1 MLISVVLVAVT
12 SIVSQT
18 VSGYVFSADSRKPLV
33 GSLVSIFAG
42 DSLTAIGE
50 TNKDGLFLLATPD
63 NGINSLVVTAM
74 GYKDYEMDFR
84 PDTISQTMRLYLNK
98 DSKEINLS
106 EIIVTADRS
115 KSVKRTANGQIFYLS
130 SKAKKLSNPF
140 MAMQEI
146 PLLKSDHVNSTIPL
160 IGDKK
165 TLVLI
170 NGNPMA
176 KVDPILPKNIESV
189 EVINVVPA
197 RYLQEGYEGI
207 INIKLKPDAAPYLW
221 IQGATRHDI
230 PLGHGLG
237 VGYFEIGNTKYSL
250 VGRASADYTLHRDIN
265 SSIYRENSGYSQ
277 NYSSSQRTNS
287 HHQVGEL
294 LFKWSPGPKDFFAV
308 DVQFDHDKSKGR
320 EHGAGEFT
328 ESVPKSYSFN
338 GNNHNKGTIL
348 TSSAYYKHDF
358 APANTVEIK
367 GFFNHNGNNLDS
379 YRDELLGERPESSI
393 LILKNSRNS
402 GNLDIDYSKSFE
414 SGKSMSLGS
423 HTTGQFDKIDQ
434 ISSGYPIFRHRQ
446 INEYLFGSLS
456 GMFKKIYYMASA
468 GIEMIWLKAG
478 NVNNSYVRPRASL
491 SGTWSINQNNSFLL
505 GYTLSNQSP
514 EIAKLNPY
522 DTSTDP
528 LIVES
533 GNPYLTPQTTHKVTA
548 EYTFNRGNLY
558 LTPSVRFY
566 AVTDVIEPGGY
577 TENGIYHSL
586 YVNAGRNTALS
597 YSAYLYY
604 NLGFGSIGVGTSYID
619 NYYEGCPARG
629 SFSAGID
636 FNARVNKF
644 TFNAGI
650 NFNSRRVSPTSITK
664 YYRPEYAQLQVTY
677 NFTPDFYISM
687 ALQDATGEYRNR
699 TTVNNG
705 SYRSIITSRFDYRNM
720 RPWILLRYTFRKN
733 QHKKMNLNN
742 NILQTKEKGINLKE

>member
-146 PLLKSDHVNSTIPL
+146 PLLKSDHVNSTISL

-250 VGRASADYTLHRDIN
+250 FGRASADYTLHRDIN
-265 SSIYRENSGYSQ
+265 SSINRGIQAIVRIIHPRSVQIPIIRSENCFSNGVPGQRTFSRLTCSLTMINPKAENMERESSQ
-277 NYSSSQRTNS
+277 NPYR
-287 HHQVGEL
+287 
-294 LFKWSPGPKDFFAV
+294 
-308 DVQFDHDKSKGR
+308 
-320 EHGAGEFT
+320 
-328 ESVPKSYSFN
+328 
-338 GNNHNKGTIL
+338 NH
-348 TSSAYYKHDF
+348 
-358 APANTVEIK
+358 
-367 GFFNHNGNNLDS
+367 
-379 YRDELLGERPESSI
+379 
-393 LILKNSRNS
+393 
-402 GNLDIDYSKSFE
+402 
-414 SGKSMSLGS
+414 
-423 HTTGQFDKIDQ
+423 
-434 ISSGYPIFRHRQ
+434 
-446 INEYLFGSLS
+446 
-456 GMFKKIYYMASA
+456 
-468 GIEMIWLKAG
+468 
-478 NVNNSYVRPRASL
+478 
-491 SGTWSINQNNSFLL
+491 
-505 GYTLSNQSP
+505 TLSMAITIIKAQS
-514 EIAKLNPY
+514 
-522 DTSTDP
+522 
-528 LIVES
+528 
-533 GNPYLTPQTTHKVTA
+533 
-548 EYTFNRGNLY
+548 
-558 LTPSVRFY
+558 
-566 AVTDVIEPGGY
+566 
-577 TENGIYHSL
+577 
-586 YVNAGRNTALS
+586 
-597 YSAYLYY
+597 
-604 NLGFGSIGVGTSYID
+604 
-619 NYYEGCPARG
+619 
-629 SFSAGID
+629 
-636 FNARVNKF
+636 
-644 TFNAGI
+644 
-650 NFNSRRVSPTSITK
+650 
-664 YYRPEYAQLQVTY
+664 
-677 NFTPDFYISM
+677 
-687 ALQDATGEYRNR
+687 
-699 TTVNNG
+699 
-705 SYRSIITSRFDYRNM
+705 
-720 RPWILLRYTFRKN
+720 
-733 QHKKMNLNN
+733 
-742 NILQTKEKGINLKE
+742 